1 MSLFLSGEVVGRQC
15 IGVRIC
21 ACPSR
26 DRKVEERKFEMNV
39 NGEMIGVP
47 NPGLLLPPLS
57 RKRSG
62 SVNSNPSLSASSNQ
76 SFLCAPKPKSKVENA
91 NGTASEENVYVI
103 KVHCYANYLLLKEIA
118 YALEVKSH
126 ASELYPHLMEDIM
139 PLFGEAT
146 SDR

>member
-1 MSLFLSGEVVGRQC
+1 M
-15 IGVRIC
+15 RIC

-47 NPGLLLPPLS
+47 NAGLLLPPLS

-62 SVNSNPSLSASSNQ
+62 SVNSNPSLSATQSS
-76 SFLCAPKPKSKVENA
+76 FMCAPKPKPKVEN
-91 NGTASEENVYVI
+91 GSGHGSGGSSGSDENVFVI

-126 ASELYPHLMEDIM
+126 ASELYPQLMDEIM
-139 PLFGEAT
+139 PLFCEAT
-146 SDR
+146 ADR